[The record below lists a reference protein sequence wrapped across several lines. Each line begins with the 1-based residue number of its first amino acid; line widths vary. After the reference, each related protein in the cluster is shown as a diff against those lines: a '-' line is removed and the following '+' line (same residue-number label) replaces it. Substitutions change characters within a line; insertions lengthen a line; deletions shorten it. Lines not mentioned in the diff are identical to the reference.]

1 MAILYVW
8 EAGGDSVG
16 HCSLLLDNGTYIS
29 WWPKE
34 NKSKFKK
41 KKKKVE
47 FQNLYFSF
55 CLVYVLKHSF
65 GEYFNICN
73 IVLNRFPR
81 TFQSCVHR
89 KGCFERVG
97 CRMHL

>member
-8 EAGGDSVG
+8 EAGGGSVG

-47 FQNLYFSF
+47 F
-55 CLVYVLKHSF
+55 
-65 GEYFNICN
+65 
-73 IVLNRFPR
+73 
-81 TFQSCVHR
+81 
-89 KGCFERVG
+89 
-97 CRMHL
+97 